1 MAKLTPE
8 EALARQRKFIV
19 PAVALYYDHPLLLV
33 RAEGTHLIDA
43 QGKRYLDFYA
53 GILTVSV
60 GYNHPQVKAAVASQ
74 LDEANHLSTFYLTAP
89 MIELAE
95 RLAAITPG
103 ALEMSFFTNSGT
115 EANESALHM
124 ARLATHRQEVV
135 ALRYAYS
142 GHSTVT
148 RSLTGLASW
157 RPTVEVPGIR
167 HAHAP
172 YCYRCPFHRT
182 PDTCNYECAKDVEEV
197 IRTTTSGQIAAFIA
211 EPIQGA
217 GGFIT
222 PPEQYFQIVHEIIK
236 RYGGLFIADEVQT
249 GFGRTG
255 KMFGIEHWGV
265 NPDLMTFAKALANGA
280 PIGATVAIREVGEA
294 FTGPVI
300 STFGGNPISMRAA
313 VATLDVIEDE
323 GLVERARVRGE
334 ALRQGL
340 DDLKARY
347 SFVGDVRGKGL
358 MQAIEFV
365 RAEKAPAPDLLK
377 EFMEGTRRRGVLVG
391 KGGIDGQ
398 VARISPPLTITDSEL
413 KEALTAM
420 AESLADIALAHPE
433 LRPTA

>member
-1 MAKLTPE
+1 MAETTPE
-8 EALARQRKFIV
+8 QALARQRKFIV
-19 PAVALYYDHPLLLV
+19 PAVALYYDEPLLLV
-33 RAEGTHLIDA
+33 RGEGTHLVDVR
-43 QGKRYLDFYA
+43 GKRYLDFYA

-60 GYNHPQVKAAVASQ
+60 GYNHPRVKTAVSAQ
-74 LDEANHLSTFYLTAP
+74 LEEANHLSTFYLSMP

-103 ALEMSFFTNSGT
+103 GLEMSFFTSSGT

-124 ARLATHRQEVV
+124 ARLATRRQEVI

-157 RPTVEVPGIR
+157 RPPVEVPGIR
-167 HAHAP
+167 HAHAA

-182 PDTCNYECAKDVEEV
+182 PDTCNYECARDVEEV
-197 IRTTTSGQIAAFIA
+197 IRTTTSGQVAAFIA

-222 PPEQYFQIVHEIIK
+222 PPDQYFQIVHEIIK

-265 NPDLMTFAKALANGA
+265 EPDLMTFAKALASGA
-280 PIGATVAIREVGEA
+280 PIGATIATREVGAA

-300 STFGGNPISMRAA
+300 STFGGNPVSMRAA
-313 VATLDVIEDE
+313 LATLEVIEEE
-323 GLVERARVRGE
+323 GLVERARLLGE
-334 ALRQGL
+334 RLRTGL
-340 DDLKARY
+340 DELKARHP
-347 SFVGDVRGKGL
+347 FMGDVRGKGL

-365 RAEKAPAPDLLK
+365 RTEKAPAPDLLR
-377 EFMEGTRRRGVLVG
+377 EFMEGTMRRGVLVG
-391 KGGIDGQ
+391 KGGIDGH
-398 VARISPPLTITDSEL
+398 VCRISPPLTITEAEL
-413 KEALTAM
+413 EEALAAFGETVRDM
-420 AESLADIALAHPE
+420 AGRHPE
-433 LRPTA
+433 LAGMA